1 MPAVLAGPLARIKSV
16 LSTISLGQKVVIG
29 LLALGLILGGFFF
42 FRWIT
47 APTYAPLFSN
57 LASADASAI
66 VTELGNEN
74 VAYQLQDGGA
84 TILVPQNQ
92 VSALRLTM
100 SGKGLPASQDTG
112 YALLDQQGITTSQF
126 QQQVTYQ
133 RAVEGELA
141 KTLEAIHGVNAA
153 VVHIAM
159 PKDSVFTDDQGKP
172 TASVLLDLSSG
183 TKLSGEQIQAVTNLV
198 SSSIEGM
205 DPTQVTVADSSGE
218 VLSAAGTGL
227 TAAAGDTR
235 TQMESDVETR
245 LQGKAQAI
253 LDSILGPNHA
263 TASVRADLN
272 LNQSSSTSETYQYN
286 NGTPPVSQSTTTEK
300 YNGTGTAV
308 GGVLGDTSN
317 GTAGSSGGNS
327 TYDKES
333 STTNNSVDKTTTTT
347 QASPGSIQRL
357 TVSVVM
363 DGTVAGNI
371 NQQQIQSLVGNAV
384 GLDTTRGDAI
394 TVASMP
400 FDTSAAKQAAAEIAA
415 AKKADAQAQ
424 MMSLVKTGAIG
435 LGIVLLVLLVWLR
448 SRRRGVVEEEY
459 EPLELSDDMLH
470 ELDRLRI
477 QSTREET
484 AQMSAID
491 REAMEL
497 EAAERQRVRGEISA
511 MVSERPDEVAA
522 MLRGWLSEAK
532 SGASS

>member
-1 MPAVLAGPLARIKSV
+1 MPAVLAGPLARIRSV
-16 LSTISLGQKVVIG
+16 LSTITLGQKVVIG
-29 LLALGLILGGFFF
+29 LLGLGLILGGFFF

-66 VTELGNEN
+66 VDELNTEG
-74 VAYQLQDGGA
+74 VAYQLSDGGA
-84 TILVPQNQ
+84 TILVPQDQ
-92 VSALRLTM
+92 VSNLRLTM

-112 YALLDQQGITTSQF
+112 YSLLDQQGITTSQF

-159 PKDSVFTDDQGKP
+159 PKDTVFTDDQGKP
-172 TASVLLDLSSG
+172 TASVLLDLSPG

-205 DPTQVTVADSSGE
+205 DPTQVTVADSAGE

-227 TAAAGDTR
+227 TAAAGDAR
-235 TQMESDVETR
+235 SEMEQDYENR
-245 LQGKAQAI
+245 LKGNAQQI
-253 LDSILGPNHA
+253 LDRVLGPNHA
-263 TASVRADLN
+263 QVSVRADLDLSQKN
-272 LNQSSSTSETYQYN
+272 STSETFAYN
-286 NGTPPVSQSTTTEK
+286 NGTPPVSQSTTSEK
-300 YNGTGTAV
+300 FNGTGTAV
-308 GGVLGDTSN
+308 GGVLGNTSN
-317 GTAGSSGGNS
+317 GTAGGGGGNS

-347 QASPGSIQRL
+347 QDAPGQIKRL

-371 NQQQIQSLVGNAV
+371 NQQQVQSLVGNAV

-415 AKKADAQAQ
+415 AKKADQQAQ
-424 MMSLVKTGAIG
+424 MWSLVKTGGIG
-435 LGIVLLVLLVWLR
+435 LGIVLVIVLVWLR
-448 SRRRGVVEEEY
+448 SRRRGEIEEEY
-459 EPLELSDDMLH
+459 EPLELSDDMLQ

-477 QSTREET
+477 HSTRAEE
-484 AQMSAID
+484 MSSID

-497 EAAERQRVRGEISA
+497 EAAERQRVRGEISQ

-532 SGASS
+532 S